1 MNEGPSIFMEYITDI
16 GLDAGSSEFNLS
28 MAVVNLVIAAVATF
42 ATIMTAG
49 MAGVIAVGIFGTLSA
64 IGISVNSL
72 IQGVDWSAQVKR
84 DATEQLT
91 ADRNN
96 WVYNGVIPTARDR
109 QHGTHWLKTHQ
120 NSGAQAGAFRFDP
133 SGGNL

>member
-1 MNEGPSIFMEYITDI
+1 
-16 GLDAGSSEFNLS
+16 

-42 ATIMTAG
+42 ATIRTAG